1 MATNITQMLI
11 SSKAI
16 GSLRTMFL
24 IFTTWD
30 ISLEKSMESTI
41 TSSQSVTITSATTTR
56 TVTIVSIT
64 HSMWTSIT
72 TPMESNTVPMTGVLT
87 E

>member
-1 MATNITQMLI
+1 
-11 SSKAI
+11 
-16 GSLRTMFL
+16 MFL
-24 IFTTWD
+24 IFTIRD

-64 HSMWTSIT
+64 HSMWTSTT
-72 TPMESNTVPMTGVLT
+72 TPMESNTVPMTGTLT

>member
-1 MATNITQMLI
+1 
-11 SSKAI
+11 
-16 GSLRTMFL
+16 MFL
-24 IFTTWD
+24 IFTIRD

-41 TSSQSVTITSATTTR
+41 TLSQSVTITSATTTR
-56 TVTIVSIT
+56 TETIVSIT

-72 TPMESNTVPMTGVLT
+72 TPMELNTVPMTGALT

>member
-1 MATNITQMLI
+1 
-11 SSKAI
+11 
-16 GSLRTMFL
+16 MFL
-24 IFTTWD
+24 IFTIRD

-64 HSMWTSIT
+64 HSMWMSIT
-72 TPMESNTVPMTGVLT
+72 TPMESNTVPMTGTLT